1 MNPSQSAQTANR
13 VHLLQLLISQDVE
26 SEHLDKVDHG

>member
-1 MNPSQSAQTANR
+1 MNSSQSAQTTNH
-13 VHLLQLLISQDVE
+13 VQLLQLLISQDVE